1 MSEMTV
7 PFTLEVIPMI
17 AHPGYQLTT
26 PDSLTR
32 PERVALISASYK
44 QGVIPCFDTGA
55 VLARKGLARRACK
68 CFGFDSEGIE
78 YSEIRYIL
86 TDAGETLA
94 MQIR

>member
-1 MSEMTV
+1 MFGRSPST
-7 PFTLEVIPMI
+7 
-17 AHPGYQLTT
+17 YQLTT

-44 QGVIPCFDTGA
+44 QGVIPCFDTGE
-55 VLARKGLARRACK
+55 VLARKGLARRVYK
-68 CFGFDSEGIE
+68 HFGSDEGIE
-78 YSEIRYIL
+78 YSETRYML